1 MIQQHTHPLKRLS
14 SFRCIL
20 RLAVYL
26 AGIVLLALGITL
38 NTKTLLGV
46 SPIIS
51 IPYNISIITGAALGF
66 VTFLFY
72 CALIL
77 LQLILLRR
85 DFHPVQ
91 FLQIIMS
98 LLTSLFIQIFDDI
111 LPSASS
117 VPARLFLLLLAVVIT
132 GIGAGLTVGM
142 KIIPNPADGM
152 ADTIGKK
159 CRKNLGFGKNCFD
172 FISLGVSCLIG
183 LLFCGRIVGIGI
195 GTILSMLLT
204 GRVIALF
211 QKHIDRLYA
220 YTAASA
226 REAKD

>member
-1 MIQQHTHPLKRLS
+1 MVHTHSQK
-14 SFRCIL
+14 FRFHARCLL

-26 AGIVLLALGITL
+26 FGILFLALGITL

-51 IPYNISIITGAALGF
+51 IPYNISVITGAALGL

-72 CALIL
+72 CVLVL
-77 LQLILLRR
+77 LQLLLLRR

-91 FLQIIMS
+91 FLQILMS
-98 LLTSLFIQIFDDI
+98 LLTSLFIQLFDDI
-111 LPSASS
+111 LPAAST
-117 VPARLFLLLLAVVIT
+117 VPSRLILLLLAILIT

-142 KIIPNPADGM
+142 RIIPNPADGM
-152 ADTIGKK
+152 ADVIGKK
-159 CRKNLGFGKNCFD
+159 LKKNLGFGKNCFD
-172 FISLGVSCLIG
+172 LLSLGISCLIG
-183 LLFCGRIVGIGI
+183 LICRGYIIGIGL

-211 QKHIDRLYA
+211 QKQIGRLYA
-220 YTAASA
+220 YTSDTSASGLSQ
-226 REAKD
+226 